1 MGTIAP
7 GPVQAIVFTLMRALA
22 SGASVASVV
31 PSGGLAGRRA
41 AESWSRRSLERWS
54 GDAGRA
60 AAAAGAVVGRLLYG
74 PGCPS
79 LAPVA
84 VRTALFG
91 AGLAGDHVATSCFCE
106 LTGLAEVRE
115 CRAHGRTSEPGG
127 VGDFAGGHRAA
138 VGKSGQDGG
147 LRGARSGASWS
158 AARAVRGRC
167 RPRSLWLRRS
177 AIRRRLRRGAL
188 TRSRGLAACGGGGG
202 CRARAPA
209 RRRR

>member
-1 MGTIAP
+1 
-7 GPVQAIVFTLMRALA
+7 MRAVA

-31 PSGGLAGRRA
+31 PSGGTGG
-41 AESWSRRSLERWS
+41 SPSRRERES
-54 GDAGRA
+54 GESRARGADAGRA
-60 AAAAGAVVGRLLYG
+60 AAGFGAVVGLLLYV

-79 LAPVA
+79 SAPVA
-84 VRTALFG
+84 ARTALFG

-106 LTGLAEVRE
+106 LAGLAEVRE
-115 CRAHGRTSEPGG
+115 RRAHGRTSEPGG
-127 VGDFAGGHRAA
+127 VGDFAGGHRSA

-147 LRGARSGASWS
+147 LRGARSGASWCT
-158 AARAVRGRC
+158 ARAVRGHC

-177 AIRRRLRRGAL
+177 AIRRRLRRGGL

-202 CRARAPA
+202 CRARAPS